1 MTRASLVDPMKEGAG
16 ISLEEKPKVN
26 VALRALRHRN
36 YRLFF
41 IGQLISL
48 IGTWMQMVAQPWLV
62 YRLTGSSLLLGAIGF
77 ASQIPVFLLAF
88 IGGGLADKYNR
99 HRLVIATQIA
109 SMILA
114 FVLAFLTLTG
124 TVQIW
129 HLFLLSALLGLVNA
143 VDMPARQAFVVE
155 LVTKEDLMNAIALN
169 SSVFNVA
176 RVAGPAV
183 AGVLIAYIG
192 EGWCFFGNGV
202 SYIAVIAGLLM
213 MKLGLPRQSLSKGP
227 VLNNILEGFRYV
239 RQSKP
244 IRSVLLLLAL
254 TSLAGMPYTVLM
266 PIFADK
272 ILHGGSRGLG
282 ILMGAAGLGALASAI
297 TLAMR
302 RETHGLGKM
311 MALACGGFGVS
322 LLLFSLSHSFWISV
336 LVLLPVGYS
345 FMLQLGATNTFL
357 QLMVPDHLRGRVM
370 AVHTTIFM
378 GMAPFGSLL
387 AGFMAEHLGAPAA
400 LIFGAVGC
408 IVGSA
413 IFAMHAPKLQL
424 ADAKTD
430 S

>member
-1 MTRASLVDPMKEGAG
+1 MTQSSLTEPIQEEVRSP
-16 ISLEEKPKVN
+16 LEEKPKLH

-41 IGQLISL
+41 IGQMISL

-62 YRLTGSSLLLGAIGF
+62 YRLTGSSLLLGSIGF

-114 FVLAFLTLTG
+114 FLLAVLTLTG
-124 TVQIW
+124 AVQIW
-129 HLFLLSALLGLVNA
+129 HLFFLAALLGVVNA
-143 VDMPARQAFVVE
+143 FDMPGRQAFVVE
-155 LVTKEDLMNAIALN
+155 LVAKEDLMNAIALN
-169 SSVFNVA
+169 SSVFNAA
-176 RVAGPAV
+176 RVAGPAI
-183 AGVLIAYIG
+183 AGILIAYIG

-213 MKLGLPRQSLSKGP
+213 MKLTLPRQSPSKEP

-239 RQSKP
+239 RQTKP

-254 TSLAGMPYTVLM
+254 ISFAGMPYSVLM
-266 PIFADK
+266 PIFADR
-272 ILHGGSRGLG
+272 ILHGGARGLG
-282 ILMGAAGLGALASAI
+282 ILMGATGLGALAGAI

-302 RETHGLGKM
+302 PGTRGLGKM
-311 MALACGGFGVS
+311 MAYAGAGFGAS
-322 LLLFSLSHSFWISV
+322 LLCFSLSQFFWLSM
-336 LVLLPVGYS
+336 LLLLPVGYF
-345 FMLQLGATNTFL
+345 FMVQLGATNTFL

-387 AGFMAEHLGAPAA
+387 AGFLAHHLGAPTA
-400 LIFGAVGC
+400 LMFGALAC
-408 IVGSA
+408 IAGAAVFS
-413 IFAMHAPKLQL
+413 IHVPKLQL
-424 ADAKTD
+424 AANTD